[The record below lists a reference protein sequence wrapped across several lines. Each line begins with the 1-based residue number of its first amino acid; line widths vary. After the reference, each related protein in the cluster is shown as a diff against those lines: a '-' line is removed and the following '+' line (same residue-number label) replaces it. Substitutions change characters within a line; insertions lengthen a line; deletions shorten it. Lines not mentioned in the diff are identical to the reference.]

1 MRITPPRSGVMLCG
15 LLCCAFSVSA
25 AAQDVEAD
33 SRAELLAKMREQKAK
48 ALQPYEPKGIEKA
61 LLYIEDNRILE
72 RLSIADGWY
81 PRIGGLT
88 TGGGFAG
95 GAGYRKH
102 LFTDQLFLNTSA
114 AISTKLYKEFLAE
127 ASYPRLWNDRIEI
140 GTRFAWR
147 DFPQEDFFGIG
158 ADSQL
163 STRTNYAYEST
174 DVNGRVAL
182 KPLRWLRVG
191 SEIGLLSPT
200 IGPGTDARMPS
211 TELVF
216 GDADAPGLLEQPT
229 FLYKNVFVEVD
240 YRDQPGNAR
249 SGGLWRATYGAWND
263 RNLNQFDFGRFDGE
277 AAHFIPI
284 FDKKRV
290 FALRAVVS
298 YVNNDPGNRVP
309 FYFLPY
315 IGGSE
320 SVRSYREFRYRD
332 ENAFFFNIEYRWEA
346 FSGLDMAIFYDK
358 GEVAEDWQDIDFRAL
373 KTAYGIGFRF
383 NTFKS
388 VFLRLDIGTGGGE
401 GTRLF
406 FKFGP
411 AF

>member
-1 MRITPPRSGVMLCG
+1 
-15 LLCCAFSVSA
+15 
-25 AAQDVEAD
+25 
-33 SRAELLAKMREQKAK
+33 
-48 ALQPYEPKGIEKA
+48 
-61 LLYIEDNRILE
+61 
-72 RLSIADGWY
+72 
-81 PRIGGLT
+81 
-88 TGGGFAG
+88 
-95 GAGYRKH
+95 
-102 LFTDQLFLNTSA
+102 
-114 AISTKLYKEFLAE
+114 
-127 ASYPRLWNDRIEI
+127 
-140 GTRFAWR
+140 
-147 DFPQEDFFGIG
+147 
-158 ADSQL
+158 
-163 STRTNYAYEST
+163 
-174 DVNGRVAL
+174 
-182 KPLRWLRVG
+182 
-191 SEIGLLSPT
+191 
-200 IGPGTDARMPS
+200 MPS

-216 GDADAPGLLEQPT
+216 GDIDAPGLLEQPT
-229 FLYKNVFVEVD
+229 FLYKNMFVELD

-290 FALRAVVS
+290 FAVRAVVS

-358 GEVAEDWQDIDFRAL
+358 GEVAEDWQDIDFREL
-373 KTAYGIGFRF
+373 KTAYGVGFRF

-401 GTRLF
+401 GTRIF